1 MSEQYHFQEL
11 RVAEPPE
18 PTPESRLRRAIA
30 DELKYLNEQLIRLD
44 APMDELESVRA
55 RLAELNEE
63 LESRDKRDYPQ
74 MLQRLLTGRGSRQ
87 DVLDVL
93 DFEILTGQGTAVHT
107 PLELWLDGDTVRGRG
122 SYGLTYQGP
131 PGRVH
136 GGVISLTLDMVMA
149 KCQDFFTAKGF
160 TGTLNVRYL
169 DATPLESDIDFEA
182 CVTRVEGRKLFVE
195 AKVFA
200 GERQTVAADGIWI
213 CAQGDYVVRDEY
225 AAMFADKG
233 IA

>member
-1 MSEQYHFQEL
+1 MSEQYHFQDI

-18 PTPESRLRRAIA
+18 PTDESRLRRDIA
-30 DELKYLNEQLIRLD
+30 GELKRLNEQLIRLD
-44 APMDELESVRA
+44 APVDELESVRA
-55 RLAELNEE
+55 RLAELNEQ
-63 LESRDKRDYPQ
+63 LETRDKRDYPQ

-93 DFEILTGQGTAVHT
+93 DFEILTGRATAVHT
-107 PLELWLDGDTVRGRG
+107 PLELWLDGDRVRGRG
-122 SYGLTYQGP
+122 WYGLTWQGP

-149 KCQDFFTAKGF
+149 KCQDFFTMKGF

-169 DATPLESDIDFEA
+169 DATPLELDIDFEA
-182 CVTRVEGRKLFVE
+182 RVTRVEGRKLFVE

-213 CAQGDYVVRDEY
+213 CAQGDYVVRDEF
-225 AAMFADKG
+225 AAMFSDEG